1 MKSCHRH
8 QNLQRFCECLLL
20 DSSGWRFIMPPDH
33 MSQQH
38 SSLAILFAD
47 VAKSTHLFEAHGNER
62 AQKIIA
68 HAIHI
73 LSDVAHDHGGV
84 VIKTIGDEVM
94 CSFPLA
100 NKAAMAACA
109 MQEAVIRSRT
119 LCKYGVC
126 IRIGL
131 HFGDVVFDESKDV
144 FGDAVNV
151 AARMVGIAKAREI
164 ITTQATR
171 EKMPPVLR
179 EHTRCL
185 DRIKVKGKEDTI
197 EVYEMLWQEDTSEL
211 TLTSAALPAMLSPA
225 AIEKKKSP
233 VLELI
238 YDHTTIQAG
247 TDKPLV
253 LLGRDKQNDIVAGR
267 MDEKGERV
275 SKVSRHH
282 ASVEFRKDKFILA
295 DHSRNG
301 TGIHT
306 QKGESFFVHRE
317 EFPLHGEGTLLLGG
331 TVSKEGVETVQYRIT
346 DG

>member
-1 MKSCHRH
+1 
-8 QNLQRFCECLLL
+8 
-20 DSSGWRFIMPPDH
+20 

-47 VAKSTHLFEAHGNER
+47 VAKSTRLFESHGNER

-68 HAIHI
+68 HAIHV
-73 LSDVAHDHGGV
+73 LSDVVLDHGGV

-94 CSFPLA
+94 CSFPQP
-100 NKAAMAACA
+100 NKAVMAACA
-109 MQEAVIRSRT
+109 MQEAVLRSRT

-151 AARMVGIAKAREI
+151 AARMVGVAKAREI

-171 EKMPPVLR
+171 DKMPSALR
-179 EHTRCL
+179 ERTRCL
-185 DRIKVKGKEDTI
+185 DRIKVKGKEEAI
-197 EVYEMLWQEDTSEL
+197 EIYEVLWQEDTSDL
-211 TLTSAALPAMLSPA
+211 TLTSAALPAMLSA
-225 AIEKKKSP
+225 AAAHKKKTP
-233 VLELI
+233 VLELV
-238 YDHTTIQAG
+238 YQQTTICAG
-247 TDKPLV
+247 PDKPLV

-267 MDEKGERV
+267 LDEKGERI

-282 ASVEFRKDKFILA
+282 ASIEFRKDKFVLA

-317 EFPLHGEGTLLLGG
+317 EFPLHGEGVLLLGG
-331 TVSKEGVETVQYRIT
+331 TVSKEGVESVQYRIT
-346 DG
+346 HG